1 MADLPIVLREMVG
14 LSPGLEENYASAG
27 ESVVAPGSIMADRNP
42 RNRFKP
48 RLQAKGISSLSNI
61 PEVNRRNMR
70 PLEINRRIS
79 DLKEEPG
86 NGISLTPLIGT
97 ETQTR
102 LQFTPTTIINPTAIR
117 RDSISSNA
125 SSFYYSMKSADVSRR
140 SSQGRKKCFI
150 FISSINRFIKL
161 FDRFYQPLNT
171 QPCYHHHQRHQ
182 FKQCDHQ

>member
-14 LSPGLEENYASAG
+14 LSPGLEDGGYAG
-27 ESVVAPGSIMADRNP
+27 VGDSVVAPGSIITDRNP

-61 PEVNRRNMR
+61 PEVNRRNIR

-86 NGISLTPLIGT
+86 SGIGLTPLIGN

-102 LQFTPTTIINPTAIR
+102 LQFTPSNIINPMANAVR

-125 SSFYYSMKSADVSRR
+125 SSFYYSMKSTDVSRR
-140 SSQGRKKCFI
+140 SSQGSLFHTRKFFCSNILDFV
-150 FISSINRFIKL
+150 N
-161 FDRFYQPLNT
+161 
-171 QPCYHHHQRHQ
+171 
-182 FKQCDHQ
+182 

>member
-1 MADLPIVLREMVG
+1 MPIVLREMVG
-14 LSPGLEENYASAG
+14 LSPGLDENYAGVG
-27 ESVVAPGSIMADRNP
+27 ESVVAPGSIIADRNP

-79 DLKEEPG
+79 DLKDEPG
-86 NGISLTPLIGT
+86 VRPNPTPLIGT

-102 LQFTPTTIINPTAIR
+102 LQFIPTNINNANANTAR

-125 SSFYYSMKSADVSRR
+125 SSFYYSMKSTDVSRR
-140 SSQGRKKCFI
+140 SSQGKNADRNLFKFLFI
-150 FISSINRFIKL
+150 RI
-161 FDRFYQPLNT
+161 PLNLL
-171 QPCYHHHQRHQ
+171 
-182 FKQCDHQ
+182 

>member
-14 LSPGLEENYASAG
+14 LSPGLEENYAGIG
-27 ESVVAPGSIMADRNP
+27 ESVVAPGSIIADRNP

-48 RLQAKGISSLSNI
+48 RLQAKGITSLSNI

-79 DLKEEPG
+79 DLKEEPC
-86 NGISLTPLIGT
+86 NRLSLTPLIGT

-102 LQFTPTTIINPTAIR
+102 LQFINPTANAVR

-140 SSQGRKKCFI
+140 SSQGKKKKNKWF
-150 FISSINRFIKL
+150 N
-161 FDRFYQPLNT
+161 
-171 QPCYHHHQRHQ
+171 CYIH
-182 FKQCDHQ
+182 FSLVSTNV

>member
-14 LSPGLEENYASAG
+14 LSPGMDENYAGVG
-27 ESVVAPGSIMADRNP
+27 ESVVAPGTIIADRNP

-86 NGISLTPLIGT
+86 NGISLTPLIGI

-102 LQFTPTTIINPTAIR
+102 LQFTPTNIINPTGNAVR

-140 SSQGRKKCFI
+140 SSQGRKRKSF
-150 FISSINRFIKL
+150 L
-161 FDRFYQPLNT
+161 FN
-171 QPCYHHHQRHQ
+171 C
-182 FKQCDHQ
+182 K

>member
-14 LSPGLEENYASAG
+14 LSPGLEENYAGMG
-27 ESVVAPGSIMADRNP
+27 ESVVAPGSIIADRSP
-42 RNRFKP
+42 RSRFKP

-79 DLKEEPG
+79 DLKVESG

-97 ETQTR
+97 ETQTTR
-102 LQFTPTTIINPTAIR
+102 LQFTPTNIFNPTANAVR

-140 SSQGRKKCFI
+140 SSQGKQGDEKK
-150 FISSINRFIKL
+150 SINVCIN
-161 FDRFYQPLNT
+161 QP
-171 QPCYHHHQRHQ
+171 
-182 FKQCDHQ
+182 

>member
-14 LSPGLEENYASAG
+14 LSPGLEENYAGIG
-27 ESVVAPGSIMADRNP
+27 ESVVAPCSIIADRNP
-42 RNRFKP
+42 RSRFKP

-70 PLEINRRIS
+70 TLEINRRIS

-86 NGISLTPLIGT
+86 NRLSVAPLVGT

-102 LQFTPTTIINPTAIR
+102 LQFIPTNMINPTANTIR

-140 SSQGRKKCFI
+140 SSQGK
-150 FISSINRFIKL
+150 
-161 FDRFYQPLNT
+161 
-171 QPCYHHHQRHQ
+171 
-182 FKQCDHQ
+182 